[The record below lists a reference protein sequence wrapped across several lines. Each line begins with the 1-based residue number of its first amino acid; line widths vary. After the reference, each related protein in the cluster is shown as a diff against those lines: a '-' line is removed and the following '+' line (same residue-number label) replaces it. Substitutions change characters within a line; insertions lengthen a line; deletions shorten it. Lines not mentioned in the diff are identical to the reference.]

1 MNRLYA
7 ETRMLAIFFFLN
19 IKDVFSLC
27 DCSSKALT
35 APRTD
40 AHTQLR
46 RIDEPKVIKLQCQ
59 KRNEK
64 KEPSTRKIYVEQ
76 PPNGE

>member
-1 MNRLYA
+1 MRLQFKGIDST
-7 ETRMLAIFFFLN
+7 ENGR
-19 IKDVFSLC
+19 
-27 DCSSKALT
+27 
-35 APRTD
+35 